1 MAEKSKSTKSSSTK
15 SKRSSTK
22 PTRATKAAPKAAPK
36 VVAKPTA
43 KPAPK
48 AAAASRAK
56 RPELNSNG
64 CTIYYEGDVCD
75 YLCDKTGVTKN
86 KVTVTND
93 WGGNDHSW
101 VEVTFPGS
109 APHGGQR
116 VVERFRLKR
125 VN

>member
-15 SKRSSTK
+15 SKQSSTK
-22 PTRATKAAPKAAPK
+22 SARATRVTPKAA
-36 VVAKPTA
+36 AKPTA
-43 KPAPK
+43 KVAAK
-48 AAAASRAK
+48 AAVASRAK

-116 VVERFRLKR
+116 VVERFRLRR
-125 VN
+125 V

>member
-15 SKRSSTK
+15 SKRSPAK
-22 PTRATKAAPKAAPK
+22 PTRVTKATPKAAVK
-36 VVAKPTA
+36 LTAKTAAKPT
-43 KPAPK
+43 PK
-48 AAAASRAK
+48 ASAESRAK

-64 CTIYYEGDVCD
+64 KTIYYEGDVCD

-116 VVERFRLKR
+116 VVERFRLRR
-125 VN
+125 V

>member
-15 SKRSSTK
+15 SKRSSAK
-22 PTRATKAAPKAAPK
+22 PTRATTVTPKPVAKPVAKAAAKAAPKA
-36 VVAKPTA
+36 VAA
-43 KPAPK
+43 L
-48 AAAASRAK
+48 RAK

-64 CTIYYEGDVCD
+64 STIYYEGDVCD

-86 KVTVTND
+86 KVTVTQD

-116 VVERFRLKR
+116 VVERFRLRR
-125 VN
+125 V

>member
-22 PTRATKAAPKAAPK
+22 ETRAPKAAPK
-36 VVAKPTA
+36 PVAKPTAKPTA

-48 AAAASRAK
+48 AASASRAK

-64 CTIYYEGDVCD
+64 STIYYEGDVCD
-75 YLCDKTGVTKN
+75 YLCDKTGTSKG
-86 KVTVTND
+86 KVTVTQD

-101 VEVTFPGS
+101 VEVTFPGPS
-109 APHGGQR
+109 PHGGQR

>member
-15 SKRSSTK
+15 SKRSLSK
-22 PTRATKAAPKAAPK
+22 PARVTKAAPKAAVKPSAK
-36 VVAKPTA
+36 VAA
-43 KPAPK
+43 K
-48 AAAASRAK
+48 AAVASRAK

-125 VN
+125 VK

>member
-15 SKRSSTK
+15 SKRSSAK
-22 PTRATKAAPKAAPK
+22 STRATTEAPK

-64 CTIYYEGDVCD
+64 STIYYAGDVCD
-75 YLCDKTGVTKN
+75 YLCDKTGVSKN
-86 KVTVTND
+86 KVTVTQD

-101 VEVTFPGS
+101 VEVTFPGPS
-109 APHGGQR
+109 PHGGQR